1 MATSKKQI
9 SLFGEIEST
18 SSQEDSLVNPTHQ
31 QANDSAR
38 RMIDISGRRCLE
50 QFERLG
56 RDGLLART
64 FVGLLIGQMDWYS
77 RRCIL
82 NWKLKGT
89 KYNRSYFQLA
99 VLALPTEEIESGLLP
114 TPMAQS
120 RETNKEKTLKRK
132 EKYGGMK
139 RAMYLENYLAMGL
152 LPTPNTMDTLPPR
165 EGEAMERIAQGARK
179 GRTAPSNL
187 REYVNPG
194 SWEAYGMLPTPCTR
208 DYKGANSMDHLQGK
222 NGNKMTHEYQLPN
235 FVKLKTGS
243 NSQLNPRFVAEM
255 MGFPPDWTELP
266 FQNGEE
272 NQSKDTETQ

>member
-1 MATSKKQI
+1 METSKKQI

-18 SSQEDSLVNPTHQ
+18 SSPEGSLVNRT
-31 QANDSAR
+31 QAQEKDSAR

-50 QFERLG
+50 QFERLN

-64 FVGLLIGQMDWYS
+64 FVGLLIGMTDWYS

-99 VLALPTEEIESGLLP
+99 VLALPIEETEFGLLP

-120 RETNKEKTLKRK
+120 RETDKEKTLKRK

-139 RAMYLENYLAMGL
+139 RAMYLENYLAMG
-152 LPTPNTMDTLPPR
+152 
-165 EGEAMERIAQGARK
+165 
-179 GRTAPSNL
+179 
-187 REYVNPG
+187 
-194 SWEAYGMLPTPCTR
+194 MLPTPAAR
-208 DYKGANSMDHLQGK
+208 DYKGTNSMDHLQGK
-222 NGNKMTHEYQLPN
+222 NGNKMTHDYQLPN
-235 FVKLKTGS
+235 YIKLKTGS
-243 NSQLNPRFVAEM
+243 NSQLNPQFVAEM
-255 MGFPPDWTELP
+255 MGFPTDWTELP

-272 NQSKDTETQ
+272 NQSKDMETP

>member
-9 SLFGEIEST
+9 SLFGEIESP
-18 SSQEDSLVNPTHQ
+18 SSPEDSLVNPT
-31 QANDSAR
+31 QAQENDSAR

-50 QFERLG
+50 QFERLN

-64 FVGLLIGQMDWYS
+64 FVGLLIGQMGWYS

-99 VLALPTEEIESGLLP
+99 VLALPTEGIEFGLLP

-120 RETNKEKTLKRK
+120 RETDKEKTLKRK
-132 EKYGGMK
+132 ERYGGK
-139 RAMYLENYLAMGL
+139 TRAMYLENYLAM
-152 LPTPNTMDTLPPR
+152 
-165 EGEAMERIAQGARK
+165 
-179 GRTAPSNL
+179 
-187 REYVNPG
+187 
-194 SWEAYGMLPTPCTR
+194 GMLPTPCTR

-243 NSQLNPRFVAEM
+243 NSQLNPQFVAEM
-255 MGFPPDWTELP
+255 MGFPPDWTILP
-266 FQNGEE
+266 FQNGGES
-272 NQSKDTETQ
+272 QSKDMETQ

>member
-1 MATSKKQI
+1 METSNKQI

-18 SSQEDSLVNPTHQ
+18 SSPEGSLVNRT
-31 QANDSAR
+31 QAQGKDSAR

-50 QFERLG
+50 QFERLN

-64 FVGLLIGQMDWYS
+64 FVGLLIGMTEWYS

-99 VLALPTEEIESGLLP
+99 VLALPTEETESGSWLLKTPTKMDGEVSSGKKNPKSGDSGTLAQEIMSEYKPTMNKLGLLP

-120 RETNKEKTLKRK
+120 RETDVEKTLKRK

-139 RAMYLENYLAMGL
+139 RAMYLENYLAMG
-152 LPTPNTMDTLPPR
+152 
-165 EGEAMERIAQGARK
+165 
-179 GRTAPSNL
+179 
-187 REYVNPG
+187 
-194 SWEAYGMLPTPCTR
+194 MLPTPVAR
-208 DYKGANSMDHLQGK
+208 DYKGTNSMDHLQGK
-222 NGNKMTHEYQLPN
+222 NGNTRTHEYQLPN
-235 FVKLKTGS
+235 YIKLKTGS
-243 NSQLNPRFVAEM
+243 NSQLNPQFVAEM
-255 MGFPPDWTELP
+255 MGFPPNWTELP

-272 NQSKDTETQ
+272 NQSKDMETP